1 MKISTLLKLSLVICL
16 LTFVFGIYIYFSNFE
31 FLINERVTSS
41 VSIIKIVDQIDQYI
55 IWNLMVYFVY
65 GIFLLSSSVAM
76 YLLSSEKNKFLRL
89 IFIFTGTIWS
99 CWMFVS
105 ASIAIETVQYISEIV
120 FINEKLAVET
130 WNTIRILLE
139 AFGGGNEILGGFWV
153 ILFSLLIKVDGIISI
168 VCRYV
173 GFLVF
178 CIGIATVF
186 TNSSYI
192 ESLFGIGIIT
202 WFLLA
207 TLSKV
212 SEKK

>member
-1 MKISTLLKLSLVICL
+1 MKISTLLRLSLTFSL
-16 LTFVFGIYIYFSNFE
+16 LTFVFGIYIYFSSFD
-31 FLINERVTSS
+31 FLINERLTSLS
-41 VSIIKIVDQIDQYI
+41 SIVKIVDQIDKYI
-55 IWNLMVYFVY
+55 IWNLMVYFIY
-65 GIFLLSSSVAM
+65 GVFLLSSSVAM
-76 YLLSSEKNKFLRL
+76 YLLSSGKNKFLRL

-153 ILFSLLIKVDGIISI
+153 ILFSLLIKIDGIISI
-168 VCRYV
+168 VCRNV

-178 CIGIATVF
+178 FIGIATAF
-186 TNSSYI
+186 TNSNYV
-192 ESLFGIGIIT
+192 ESLFGIAIIT

-212 SEKK
+212 SERE